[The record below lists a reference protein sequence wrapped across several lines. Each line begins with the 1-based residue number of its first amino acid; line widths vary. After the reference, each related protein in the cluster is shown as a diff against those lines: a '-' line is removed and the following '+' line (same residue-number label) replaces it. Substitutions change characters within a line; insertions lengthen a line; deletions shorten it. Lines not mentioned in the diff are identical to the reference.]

1 MSGIREGAKAPK
13 FRLCDKDGV
22 EHGVG
27 VTEAEFLVLYF
38 YPKDSTPGCTV
49 EAQEFSGALKDFARR
64 GAKIIGV
71 SGGDQKTKEKFC
83 SKYDLEV
90 DLVSDPDFSVSRSY
104 GVYGEKKFM
113 GRTYQG
119 IHRKTFVVDAAG
131 KVVRIFDSVT
141 PKGHAQEVLEALD
154 ELRTGD
160 TPVRTATAATKAK
173 SKAAAEGK
181 GAAQKATSAA
191 RSKRK

>member
-1 MSGIREGAKAPK
+1 MSDIREGAKAPQ
-13 FRLCDKDGV
+13 FRLADKDGV

-27 VTEAEFLVLYF
+27 VTKADFTVLYF
-38 YPKDSTPGCTV
+38 YPKDNTPGCTV
-49 EAQEFSGALKDFARR
+49 EAQEFSGALKDFTRR
-64 GAKIIGV
+64 GAKVIGI

-131 KVVRIFDSVT
+131 KVVKIFNSVT

-154 ELRTGD
+154 ELRTGEK
-160 TPVRTATAATKAK
+160 PVHTTVAKGKATA
-173 SKAAAEGK
+173 SKAGSVARGK
-181 GAAQKATSAA
+181 RG
-191 RSKRK
+191 